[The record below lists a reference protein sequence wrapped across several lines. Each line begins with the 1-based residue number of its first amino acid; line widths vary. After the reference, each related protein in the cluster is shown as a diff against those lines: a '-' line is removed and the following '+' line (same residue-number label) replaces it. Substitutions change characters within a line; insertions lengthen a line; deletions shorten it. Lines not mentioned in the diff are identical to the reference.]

1 MVRSERMRIED
12 LQYFMKVVEVG
23 NMTQAAKNL
32 FIAQPSLS
40 KAMANLESEMGVTL
54 FQRTAKGTVLT
65 VQGEEFLQYARQVL
79 EQIDLMN
86 HRYKEGITANRIFSI
101 SAQHYALVVDAFV
114 KLLSEMDADQYEA
127 TLKEE
132 WTFEVLDDV
141 ANLKSEIGVI
151 YASQLL

>member
-1 MVRSERMRIED
+1 MRIED

-23 NMTQAAKNL
+23 NMTQAAKDL

-86 HRYKEGITANRIFSI
+86 HRYK
-101 SAQHYALVVDAFV
+101 
-114 KLLSEMDADQYEA
+114 
-127 TLKEE
+127 
-132 WTFEVLDDV
+132 
-141 ANLKSEIGVI
+141 
-151 YASQLL
+151 

>member
-1 MVRSERMRIED
+1 MRIED

-23 NMTQAAKNL
+23 NMTQAAKDL

-86 HRYKEGITANRIFSI
+86 HRYKEGSQANRIF
-101 SAQHYALVVDAFV
+101 
-114 KLLSEMDADQYEA
+114 
-127 TLKEE
+127 
-132 WTFEVLDDV
+132 
-141 ANLKSEIGVI
+141 
-151 YASQLL
+151 

>member
-1 MVRSERMRIED
+1 MRIED
-12 LQYFMKVVEVG
+12 LRYFMKVVEVG
-23 NMTQAAKNL
+23 NMTQAAKEL

-40 KAMANLESEMGVTL
+40 KAMANLESEMGITL
-54 FQRTAKGTVLT
+54 FQRTAKGTILT

-86 HRYKEGITANRIFSI
+86 HRYKEGSQVNRIFSV
-101 SAQHYALVVDAFV
+101 SGQHYAFVVDAFV
-114 KLLSEMDADQYEA
+114 KLLREMDADQYEA

>member
-1 MVRSERMRIED
+1 
-12 LQYFMKVVEVG
+12 
-23 NMTQAAKNL
+23 
-32 FIAQPSLS
+32 AQPSLS